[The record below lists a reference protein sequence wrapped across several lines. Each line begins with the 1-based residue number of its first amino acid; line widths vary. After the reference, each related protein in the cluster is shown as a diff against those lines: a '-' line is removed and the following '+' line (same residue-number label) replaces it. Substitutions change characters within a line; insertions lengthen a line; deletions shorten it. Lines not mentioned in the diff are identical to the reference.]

1 MIKIIIVCVL
11 AGMGAGLGTGF
22 AGLSAAVFI
31 SPLLI
36 TFLDVSAYEA
46 TALGLLSDVLASA
59 LSSYT
64 YYRHGNID
72 LKHSRSMMTAVFVTA
87 IVGSLVA
94 FFVPNSSLGMFT
106 TLGALLMGCMFIK
119 KGFADEPIA
128 KGTHDVKHRTLVAI
142 LGGVYVGFVCG
153 FIGTGGG
160 LMMLILLTAFLRYDL
175 HTAVGTSTFIMTFTA
190 LLGSGAHF
198 VINKS
203 IPEWYLLVLCI
214 ASTSL
219 FALLAARLANRLQKK
234 QMNLITGVLLL
245 IVGVLTLC
253 HKLFF

>member
-1 MIKIIIVCVL
+1 M
-11 AGMGAGLGTGF
+11 
-22 AGLSAAVFI
+22 
-31 SPLLI
+31 
-36 TFLDVSAYEA
+36 
-46 TALGLLSDVLASA
+46 
-59 LSSYT
+59 
-64 YYRHGNID
+64 
-72 LKHSRSMMTAVFVTA
+72 
-87 IVGSLVA
+87 
-94 FFVPNSSLGMFT
+94 
-106 TLGALLMGCMFIK
+106 
-119 KGFADEPIA
+119 
-128 KGTHDVKHRTLVAI
+128 
-142 LGGVYVGFVCG
+142 GFVCG

-175 HTAVGTSTFIMTFTA
+175 HTAVGTSTFIMTFTS